1 MLFAHD
7 VIYAVDEADFT
18 DVIQAQR
25 LLSSRDAD
33 HYDGYLGMTVE
44 MWNHENGE
52 LGQFDN
58 PVITKGRAFFKLDP
72 VPATIPADVLV
83 AASFAPAYAE

>member
-1 MLFAHD
+1 
-7 VIYAVDEADFT
+7 
-18 DVIQAQR
+18 VIQAQR

-58 PVITKGRAFFKLDP
+58 PVITKGRAFFKLDL
-72 VPATIPADVLV
+72 VPATVPADVLV
-83 AASFAPAYAE
+83 AASFAPAYVE